1 MSAVYIPWANH
12 AVRHPFADR
21 FYRFSAQ
28 TRLIDVI
35 QHFARYGATV
45 RWNIQT
51 RRLEVIR

>member
-1 MSAVYIPWANH
+1 MNAVYIPWANH

-21 FYRFSAQ
+21 FYQFSAQ

-51 RRLEVIR
+51 SRLEVIR